1 MANHISAG
9 KVARILR
16 TDKVTIL
23 KTAELMEKKFNKTL
37 VLDKI
42 VSENNFR
49 MKELMGILKL
59 PKNSKAIEVHKAIIS
74 KLKKDDRKLF
84 EILGEPNCE
93 KKDTCHKSLSLAL
106 EITDKKRGFFIKK
119 DKAKEIL
126 LTNPPPNILS
136 ALGYKNAKELLEK
149 EDWREVYAALRFV
162 ESRDWMNNVFSKAYL
177 KLQSS
182 DFEYRDI
189 EIIVLNEKWLK
200 VAEKF
205 IQKKYHNL
213 SHLKEL
219 GIVFIIPISS
229 GVCGETLRMFSLIL
243 HYLNEIPFY
252 SKLLEKHKENSSF
265 GETLVSLIRGDVLS
279 EKLPFGFFR
288 IVQRYLAKDDVND
301 FRLFEP
307 HVNPETMHW
316 SKAEESLSK
325 LDAKYPGLEF
335 AFWEGLNFV
344 GDFLKGDLDDELISF
359 NLIDN
364 EMGLA
369 KQKEMIKYLYH
380 HQESLWNKFFYE
392 FVGGKTMMEKI
403 IIENWEKGYIEV

>member
-1 MANHISAG
+1 MANHISAE
-9 KVARILR
+9 KIARILR
-16 TDKVTIL
+16 TDKITVL
-23 KTAELMEKKFNKTL
+23 KTVELMEKKFNKTL

-42 VSENNFR
+42 IAENNFR
-49 MKELMGILKL
+49 IKELLGILKV
-59 PKNSKAIEVHKAIIS
+59 PKNSKAIDVHKAIIT
-74 KLKKDDRKLF
+74 KLKKDDKDLF

-93 KKDTCHKSLSLAL
+93 KKESCHQAIALAL
-106 EITDKKRGFFIKK
+106 EITDKKNGFFIKK

-136 ALGYKNAKELLEK
+136 ALKYKNTRELLEK

-177 KLQSS
+177 KLKPS

-189 EIIVLNEKWLK
+189 EIMVLDVKWLK
-200 VAEKF
+200 VAQKF
-205 IQKKYHNL
+205 VKKKYHNL

-219 GIVFIIPISS
+219 GLIFIIPISS
-229 GVCGETLRMFSLIL
+229 GICGETLRMFSLIL

-252 SKLLEKHKENSSF
+252 TKLLEKHKENSVF

-288 IVQRYLAKDDVND
+288 IVQRYLAKDDEND

-307 HVNPETMHW
+307 HVNPETIHW
-316 SKAEESLSK
+316 SKAEESLVK
-325 LDAKYPGLEF
+325 LDAKYKGLEF
-335 AFWEGLNFV
+335 TFWEGLNYV
-344 GDFLKGDLDDELISF
+344 GGFFKGDLEDELIGF

-380 HQESLWNKFFYE
+380 HQESLWNKIFYE
-392 FVGGKTMMEKI
+392 YVGGKTMMEKMI
-403 IIENWEKGYIEV
+403 VDNWEKGYIEV